1 MGHLFSI
8 LIIISVVTAL
18 MQGNAAA
25 VTDAVLSSG
34 EKAVEFTLTM
44 GAAIIVYSGLMN
56 VANRAGLCQFLSKFL
71 APILTKLFGPL
82 DRSTMTDITM
92 NISCNFLG
100 LGNAATPY
108 GIRAIKSMACGDTA
122 TNAMILFVVI
132 NTSSVQLLPTTLA
145 AVRQSVGSTSPFD
158 ILPCIWICSVLSLL
172 AAVISCKICERFGRK
187 FAKLHNAGARRLD
200 SNSGNNKTRQ
210 HF

>member
-34 EKAVEFTLTM
+34 GKAVDFTLTM

-56 VANRAGLCQFLSKFL
+56 IANRAGLCQFLSKFL

-145 AVRQSVGSTSPFD
+145 AVRQSAGSTSPFD
-158 ILPCIWICSVLSLL
+158 ILPCI
-172 AAVISCKICERFGRK
+172 
-187 FAKLHNAGARRLD
+187 
-200 SNSGNNKTRQ
+200 
-210 HF
+210 